1 MGYYA
6 PTFANLTAGWY
17 FKTTEPNYAVER
29 DICLALWRPE
39 FDEVLNEMLEHHGM
53 FIMAFERDIKTKIT
67 SLYKEKF
74 PFPRYFGYFYVS
86 RILQNESMREKFISD
101 YKKNGS
107 NSFLCTNCNSEQKWD
122 DIHPS
127 IIGRTKKI
135 LGLCNNCSF
144 WLSEIVSLESIAS
157 VPDDFKAW
165 YSKMSNEQICP
176 VCNKK
181 HTWFKKSNQHEI
193 GTYGIPWKY
202 AEICL
207 KCASTTIHNPN
218 PKYSIEDSVIRFKL
232 IAEIL
237 GSIPDRNGYIFNQ
250 AQSLDSA
257 VEALKEVKRIHSIR
271 DMIQHCGS
279 WFKLLVAS
287 GILPDGTRKTHFGT
301 MVIAKDG
308 CQCLSLAEK
317 DIDDKLFAHGI
328 PHVKEPHYP
337 DSNFR
342 ADWKISIDGKEVFIE
357 FFGLHGDKNYNKRMK
372 EKMDYA
378 KTKNIDVIAFLPSDM
393 NSLTSAF
400 AEKILSRIT
409 ASQPNTLLQPGPTD
423 VVPT

>member
-6 PTFANLTAGWY
+6 PTFANLNAGWY
-17 FKTTEPNYAVER
+17 FTTTEPNYASER
-29 DICLALWRPE
+29 DVCLTHWQPE
-39 FDEVLNEMLEHHGM
+39 FDEILNEMLDRHGM
-53 FIMAFERDIKTKIT
+53 FIKAFERDIKAIIT
-67 SLYKEKF
+67 SAHKEKF
-74 PFPRYFGYFYVS
+74 PFPRYFGYFYMS
-86 RILQNESMREKFISD
+86 RILQIEPMCKKYLSD
-101 YKKNGS
+101 YAKNGK

-144 WLSEIVSLESIAS
+144 WLSEIVSLESIAK
-157 VPDDFKAW
+157 VPDDFKTW
-165 YSKMSNEQICP
+165 YSKMSSEQICP

-181 HTWFKKSNQHEI
+181 HTWFKKGNQHEI
-193 GTYGIPWKY
+193 GTFGIPWKY
-202 AEICL
+202 VEICI
-207 KCASTTIHNPN
+207 KCANAAIINPSPKCTID
-218 PKYSIEDSVIRFKL
+218 ESVIHFKRV
-232 IAEIL
+232 AEIL
-237 GSIPDRNGYIFNQ
+237 GSIPDKNGYIFNQ
-250 AQSLDSA
+250 AQSLESA
-257 VEALKEVKRIHSIR
+257 IEALKNVKNIHSTR

-328 PHVKEPHYP
+328 FHVKEPHYP

-342 ADWKISIDGKEVFIE
+342 ADWKILIDGKDVFVE

-372 EKMDYA
+372 EKLEFAAA
-378 KTKNIDVIAFLPSDM
+378 KNVEIIAFLPSDM
-393 NSLTSAF
+393 SSLASAF
-400 AEKILSRIT
+400 EEKILSRLI
-409 ASQPNTLLQPGPTD
+409 SFQPNNLL
-423 VVPT
+423 